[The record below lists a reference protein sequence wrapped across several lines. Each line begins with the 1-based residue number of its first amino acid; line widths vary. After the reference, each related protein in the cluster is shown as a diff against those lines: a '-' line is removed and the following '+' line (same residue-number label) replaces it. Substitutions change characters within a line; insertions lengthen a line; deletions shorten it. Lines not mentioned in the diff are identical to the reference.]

1 MSQKKSFALVFPGQ
15 GSQSVG
21 MLKALAAAHPLVLQT
36 FKEAS
41 EVLGF
46 DLWVLVQN
54 GPEEELNRTAVTQP
68 ALLAADIA
76 CYRVWRAQGGPAPD
90 YAAGHSLG
98 EYAALVAAGSLDFA
112 EAVAL
117 VAERGRAMQEAVPEG
132 AGAMAALLGL
142 PDADIRALCEE
153 CAEGEVL
160 AAANYNAPGQ
170 VVIAGAFAAVQ
181 RALPVAKQKGAKRA
195 IPLAVSVP
203 SHCELMRPA
212 ALRLASYLAPIAV
225 RPPLFPVLH
234 NWNVETSRQPD
245 GIRDALINQ
254 LFSPVRWV
262 ETVTR
267 LGALGA
273 QYVLECGPGKILTGL
288 NKRIADGVLC
298 LSLGEPADLNAAL
311 AEVQS
316 PPAQEDRA

>member
-1 MSQKKSFALVFPGQ
+1 MSRKKPFALVFPGQ

-21 MLKALAAAHPLVLQT
+21 MLRALAATHSLVEQT

-41 EVLGF
+41 EVLSF
-46 DLWVLVQN
+46 DLWTLVQN
-54 GPEEELNRTAVTQP
+54 GPEEDLNRTAVTQP

-98 EYAALVAAGSLDFA
+98 EYAALVAAGSLGFA
-112 EAVAL
+112 EAVSL

-132 AGAMAALLGL
+132 MGAMAAILGL
-142 PDADIRALCEE
+142 SDPDVRAVCQE

-160 AAANYNAPGQ
+160 TAANYNAPGQ
-170 VVIAGAFAAVQ
+170 VVIAGTRAAIE
-181 RALPVAKQKGAKRA
+181 RAVPAAKKRGAKRA

-212 ALRLASYLAPIAV
+212 AARLAPFLASIPI
-225 RPPLFPVLH
+225 RQPLFPVLH
-234 NWNVETSRQPD
+234 NWNVAPADQPD
-245 GIRDALINQ
+245 TIRQALMNQ

-273 QYVLECGPGKILTGL
+273 QYVIECGPGKILTGL
-288 NKRIADGVLC
+288 NKRTTDSAC
-298 LSLGEPADLNAAL
+298 LALGEPTELTSTL
-311 AEVQS
+311 AEIQS
-316 PPAQEDRA
+316 PPTHEDRV

>member
-1 MSQKKSFALVFPGQ
+1 MSQKKPFALVFPGQ

-21 MLKALAAAHPLVLQT
+21 MLRALAAVHPQVERT
-36 FKEAS
+36 FQEAS
-41 EVLGF
+41 DVLGF
-46 DLWVLVQN
+46 DLWALVQK

-90 YAAGHSLG
+90 CAAGHSLG
-98 EYAALVAAGSLDFA
+98 EYAALVAAGALDFA
-112 EAVAL
+112 EAVGL
-117 VAERGRAMQEAVPEG
+117 VAERGRTMQEAVPEG

-142 PDADIRALCEE
+142 SDLDVQAVCEE
-153 CAEGEVL
+153 CAAGEVL

-170 VVIAGAFAAVQ
+170 VVIAGTRAAVE
-181 RALPVAKQKGAKRA
+181 RALPLAKKRGAKRA

-212 ALRLASYLAPIAV
+212 AARFASYLAPITI

-234 NWNVETSRQPD
+234 NWNVETAVLPD
-245 GIRDALINQ
+245 GIRESLINQ

-262 ETVTR
+262 ETVGR
-267 LGALGA
+267 LSALGGR
-273 QYVLECGPGKILTGL
+273 YVLECGPGKVLTGL
-288 NKRIADGVLC
+288 NKRITDGVC
-298 LSLGEPADLNAAL
+298 LALGEPADLNAAL
-311 AEVQS
+311 AELQS
-316 PPAQEDRA
+316 SPTDEDRA

>member
-1 MSQKKSFALVFPGQ
+1 MSHKKPFALVFPGQ

-21 MLKALAAAHPLVLQT
+21 MLKALAAAHPLVEQT

-46 DLWVLVQN
+46 DLWALVQN
-54 GPEEELNRTAVTQP
+54 GPEAELNRTAVTQP

-112 EAVAL
+112 KAVGL
-117 VAERGRAMQEAVPEG
+117 VAERGRVMQEAVPEG
-132 AGAMAALLGL
+132 MGAMAAILGL
-142 PDADIRALCEE
+142 QDPDVRVLCEE
-153 CAEGEVL
+153 CAENEVL

-170 VVIAGAFAAVQ
+170 VVIAGTRAAIE
-181 RALPVAKQKGAKRA
+181 RALPIAKKMGAKRA
-195 IPLAVSVP
+195 ILLAVSVP

-212 ALRLASYLAPIAV
+212 AARLASYLAAMAV

-234 NWNVETSRQPD
+234 NRSVETADQPNE
-245 GIRDALINQ
+245 IRNALINQ

-267 LGALGA
+267 LSALGA

-288 NKRIADGVLC
+288 NKRITDRSC
-298 LSLGEPADLNAAL
+298 LTLGEPADFGAAL
-311 AEVQS
+311 VEIQS
-316 PPAQEDRA
+316 PLTSEDRV